1 MCKAKEFDVSPD
13 SLYRISS
20 LNTRSRTSSNFNL
33 LFPDELLT
41 AVAVAFQLSG
51 RDDKRIK
58 ARTSSSNSISTEL
71 NWVVIVLSYSD
82 VEPLMPL
89 PSSAS

>member
-1 MCKAKEFDVSPD
+1 MCKAEEFDVSPD
-13 SLYRISS
+13 SLRQISS

-41 AVAVAFQLSG
+41 AVTVAFQLSG

-58 ARTSSSNSISTEL
+58 ARTSSSNSIFTEL
-71 NWVVIVLSYSD
+71 N
-82 VEPLMPL
+82 
-89 PSSAS
+89 